1 MNIWGSGMTPK
12 PPMPLIPPKP
22 RWLVLIGMG
31 FLAACCAVGPSY
43 QRPPVEIPATF
54 KEQPSPTDT
63 AAAGA
68 FRPAQPRD
76 GALRGKWWEAFG
88 DPQLSALEAQVSVGN
103 QSIAQAEAQFRG
115 ARALVAQA
123 RSGLFPTVSV
133 GPSVTTSRTSPGGR
147 ATVLGNTAEGTT
159 ATVYQV
165 PIDLSWEID
174 LWGRV
179 RRTIEE
185 NVANAQASA
194 ADVENLRLS
203 LQAELAAD
211 YFEIHG
217 LDEQRQLLDRVAAE
231 YQTALQVTVN
241 RHDQGVV
248 SGVDVAQA
256 QTQLET
262 TRAQAIDLGVSRAQF
277 EHAIAVLIGKAPAD
291 LTIPPAPIAV
301 APPAIPAALPADL
314 LERRPD
320 IAAAERRMA
329 AANAQIGVATAAY
342 YPTLSLSGSAG
353 FQSTTLAKIFSLPNR
368 FWSIGPSLLETV
380 FDAGRR
386 RAVTEQ
392 ARAAYDANVAA
403 YRETVLTSFQGV
415 EDNLAA
421 IRILATEATQQA
433 AAVEAAERSLAL
445 ARSRYTG
452 GITTQLEV
460 VTAENIALANERTA
474 VDLRIRQMTAS
485 VNLVK
490 ALGGDWSTA
499 QLPGAAAIVSG
510 TATVGNTAG
519 QAQQHP

>member
-1 MNIWGSGMTPK
+1 MNKRGSGRAPS
-12 PPMPLIPPKP
+12 
-22 RWLVLIGMG
+22 WYVLFGLG
-31 FLAACCAVGPSY
+31 LLATGCVTGCVVGPSY
-43 QRPPVEIPATF
+43 KKPSVEIPATF
-54 KEQPSPTDT
+54 KEQATPAD

-68 FRPAQPRD
+68 TFRPAQPQD
-76 GALRGKWWEAFG
+76 GAVRGKWWEVFG
-88 DPQLSALEAQVSVGN
+88 DPQLSALEEQVAVSN
-103 QSIAQAEAQFRG
+103 QSLAQAEAQFRG
-115 ARALVAQA
+115 ARALVREA
-123 RSGLFPTVSV
+123 RAGLFPTVTA
-133 GPSVTTSRTSPGGR
+133 GAGVTRSRASAGARSSAAAAAASSG
-147 ATVLGNTAEGTT
+147 VT

-165 PIDLSWEID
+165 PIDLSWEVD
-174 LWGRV
+174 LWGRI

-203 LQAELAAD
+203 LQAELALD
-211 YFEIHG
+211 YFQLHG
-217 LDEQRQLLDRVAAE
+217 LDEQAELLGRSVTD
-231 YQTALQVTVN
+231 YQTALKVTTN

-248 SGVDVAQA
+248 SGVDVAEA
-256 QTQLET
+256 ETQLEQ
-262 TRAQAIDLGVSRAQF
+262 TRAQAIDLGVSRTQL
-277 EHAIAVLIGKAPAD
+277 EHAIAILTGKAPAD
-291 LTIPPAPIAV
+291 LTIPAAPITV
-301 APPAIPAALPADL
+301 APPAIPAVLPGDL

-320 IAAAERRMA
+320 IAGAERRMA

-353 FQSTTLAKIFSLPNR
+353 FQSSTLGKIFSLPNR

-403 YRETVLTSFQGV
+403 YRETVLTAFQGV

-421 IRILATEATQQA
+421 IRILAAESTQQTA
-433 AAVEAAERSLAL
+433 ATAAAERSLAL
-445 ARSRYTG
+445 ARNRYNG

-474 VDLRIRQMTAS
+474 VDLKTRQMTAS

-490 ALGGDWSTA
+490 ALGGNWSTTE
-499 QLPGAAAIVSG
+499 LPGAGALVLGAA
-510 TATVGNTAG
+510 VGPGDSAG
-519 QAQQHP
+519 KPRP